1 MNEKIFIH
9 RFIPLLLGFLKR
21 KLQLNHLIK
30 SIIFLS
36 LFNFADAQYGVG
48 NYSKTF
54 QDSSRSN
61 RNILTE
67 IYYPIPLQD
76 EDISSLNGS
85 FPIILFG
92 HGFLINWD
100 TYQNLWNE
108 FVPRGYIMVFP
119 RTESGLNTDHQQFGW
134 DLQFLVT
141 KIQEEGNSDTSPIY
155 NLVHNNTA
163 LMGHSMGGG
172 SSFLAADSLCVNNNN
187 QLKTIIGLAVAESS
201 SNGVSSIA
209 SALNVTIP
217 ALIIS
222 GSQDGVTPPEVHQLP
237 IYNNLNSNYKTSIS
251 ILGGGHCYF
260 GNPNF
265 FCDLGE
271 SASSNGISI
280 SRIEQQQVT
289 FDFLNSWLDFTLKDN
304 CDQQVVFQDSL
315 VNSNRIA
322 YDQFHLQNPVASIT
336 NDEGV
341 LIATVIGLGYQWYLN
356 DSLITNANNISYV
369 PTLSGEYTVEVF
381 FPNGCPTLSGPYS
394 FNYQLM
400 NDVELLPTKYLMHQN
415 YPNPFNPTTVIRYEL
430 PHDEFVII
438 DIADVRGVIVKSL
451 IKKNQK
457 AGNRSIIWDATN
469 NLGQKVSAG
478 LYIYTIQVGGFRQ
491 SRKMVLVK

>member
-1 MNEKIFIH
+1 MNY
-9 RFIPLLLGFLKR
+9 
-21 KLQLNHLIK
+21 LIK
-30 SIIFLS
+30 PIIFLFV
-36 LFNFADAQYGVG
+36 FNVASAQYAVS
-48 NYSKTF
+48 NYSKAF
-54 QDSSRSN
+54 QDSSRIN
-61 RNILTE
+61 REILTE
-67 IYYPIPLQD
+67 IYYPVPLQN
-76 EDISSLNGS
+76 ENISALDGP

-100 TYQNLWNE
+100 TYQNLWDE

-141 KIQEEGNSDTSPIY
+141 KIQEEGDSNTSPIY

-172 SSFLAADSLCVNNNN
+172 ASFLAADSLCINNNI

-201 SNGVSSIA
+201 SNGVSSIT

-222 GSQDGVTPPEVHQLP
+222 GSQDGVTPPDVHQLP
-237 IYNNLNSNYKTSIS
+237 IYNNLSSNYKTIIS

-280 SRIEQQQVT
+280 SRVEQQKVT
-289 FDFLNSWLDFTLKDN
+289 FDFLNSWLDFTLKND
-304 CDQQVVFQDSL
+304 CGQHAVFQDSL

-322 YDQFHLQNPVASIT
+322 YNQFYLQNPVASIT
-336 NDEGV
+336 DDEGV
-341 LIATVIGLGYQWYLN
+341 LIATAIGIGYQWFLN
-356 DSLITNANNISYV
+356 DSVIANANNISYV
-369 PTLSGEYTVEVF
+369 PTISGEYTVEVF
-381 FPNGCPTLSGPYS
+381 FSNGCPTLSASYI
-394 FNYQLM
+394 FNYQLS
-400 NDVELLPTKYLMHQN
+400 NDKKLLPTSYLMHQN
-415 YPNPFNPTTVIRYEL
+415 YPNPFNPITIIRYEI
-430 PHDEFVII
+430 PYDEVVSINI
-438 DIADVRGVIVKSL
+438 YDVKGIIVKSL
-451 IKKNQK
+451 INNNQR
-457 AGNRSIIWDATN
+457 AGNGSIIWDATN
-469 NLGQKVSAG
+469 NLGQSVSAG
-478 LYIYTIQVGGFRQ
+478 LYVYTIQVGDFRQ

>member
-1 MNEKIFIH
+1 M
-9 RFIPLLLGFLKR
+9 
-21 KLQLNHLIK
+21 NHLIK
-30 SIIFLS
+30 LIIFS
-36 LFNFADAQYGVG
+36 FFFTFAAAQYGVD

-67 IYYPIPLQD
+67 IYYPVPLQG
-76 EDISSLNGS
+76 EDMLSLDGQ

-100 TYQNLWNE
+100 TYQNLWDE
-108 FVPRGYIMVFP
+108 FVPKGYIMVFP

-141 KIQEEGNSDTSPIY
+141 KIQEEGDSNSSPIY
-155 NLVHNNTA
+155 NLVNNNTA

-172 SSFLAADSLCVNNNN
+172 ASFLAADSLCVNNNN

-222 GSQDGVTPPEVHQLP
+222 GSQDGVTPQGVHQLP
-237 IYNNLNSNYKTSIS
+237 IYNNLNSNYKTFIS

-280 SRIEQQQVT
+280 SRVEQQQVT
-289 FDFLNSWLDFTLKDN
+289 FDFLNSWLDFTLKDD
-304 CDQQVVFQDSL
+304 CEQQALFQDSL

-322 YDQFHLQNPVASIT
+322 YNQFHLQNPVASIAD
-336 NDEGV
+336 DEGV
-341 LIATVIGLGYQWYLN
+341 LIATAIGIGYQWYLN
-356 DSLITNANNISYV
+356 DSVITNANNISYV
-369 PTLSGEYTVEVF
+369 PIVSGEYTVEVF
-381 FPNGCPTLSGPYS
+381 FSNGCPTLSDSYNFS
-394 FNYQLM
+394 YQLS
-400 NDVELLPTKYLMHQN
+400 NDKELLPTSFLMHQN
-415 YPNPFNPTTVIRYEL
+415 YPNPFNPSTIIRYNLPYNEL
-430 PHDEFVII
+430 VNINIYDVKGTII
-438 DIADVRGVIVKSL
+438 KSL
-451 IKKNQK
+451 INTNQE
-457 AGNRSIIWDATN
+457 AGNRSIVWDATN
-469 NLGQKVSAG
+469 NTGQPVSAG

>member
-1 MNEKIFIH
+1 M
-9 RFIPLLLGFLKR
+9 
-21 KLQLNHLIK
+21 
-30 SIIFLS
+30 
-36 LFNFADAQYGVG
+36 
-48 NYSKTF
+48 
-54 QDSSRSN
+54 
-61 RNILTE
+61 
-67 IYYPIPLQD
+67 
-76 EDISSLNGS
+76 
-85 FPIILFG
+85 
-92 HGFLINWD
+92 NWD
-100 TYQNLWNE
+100 TYQNLWDE

-172 SSFLAADSLCVNNNN
+172 ASFLAADSLCVNNNN

-222 GSQDGVTPPEVHQLP
+222 GSQDGVTPPDVHQLP

-289 FDFLNSWLDFTLKDN
+289 FDFLNSWLDFTLKDKE
-304 CDQQVVFQDSL
+304 L
-315 VNSNRIA
+315 
-322 YDQFHLQNPVASIT
+322 
-336 NDEGV
+336 E
-341 LIATVIGLGYQWYLN
+341 
-356 DSLITNANNISYV
+356 IS
-369 PTLSGEYTVEVF
+369 F
-381 FPNGCPTLSGPYS
+381 FAINL
-394 FNYQLM
+394 
-400 NDVELLPTKYLMHQN
+400 
-415 YPNPFNPTTVIRYEL
+415 PFNVDPKTCLLYTSPSPR
-430 PHDEFVII
+430 D
-438 DIADVRGVIVKSL
+438 RG
-451 IKKNQK
+451 
-457 AGNRSIIWDATN
+457 
-469 NLGQKVSAG
+469 
-478 LYIYTIQVGGFRQ
+478 
-491 SRKMVLVK
+491 

>member
-1 MNEKIFIH
+1 MNY
-9 RFIPLLLGFLKR
+9 
-21 KLQLNHLIK
+21 LIK
-30 SIIFLS
+30 PIIFLFV
-36 LFNFADAQYGVG
+36 FNVASAQYAVG

-61 RNILTE
+61 RDILTE

-100 TYQNLWNE
+100 TYQNLWDE

-163 LMGHSMGGG
+163 LMGHSMGSG
-172 SSFLAADSLCVNNNN
+172 SSFLAADSLCENNNN

-322 YDQFHLQNPVASIT
+322 YDQFHLQNPVPSIT

-430 PHDEFVII
+430 PYDEFVII

-491 SRKMVLVK
+491 SRKMVLVN

>member
-1 MNEKIFIH
+1 M
-9 RFIPLLLGFLKR
+9 
-21 KLQLNHLIK
+21 NHLIK
-30 SIIFLS
+30 LIIFS
-36 LFNFADAQYGVG
+36 FFFTFAAAQYGVD

-67 IYYPIPLQD
+67 IYYPVPLQG
-76 EDISSLNGS
+76 EDMLSLDGQ

-100 TYQNLWNE
+100 TYQNLWDE
-108 FVPRGYIMVFP
+108 FVPKGYIMVFP

-141 KIQEEGNSDTSPIY
+141 KIQEEGDSNSSPIY
-155 NLVHNNTA
+155 NLVNNNTA

-172 SSFLAADSLCVNNNN
+172 ASFLAADSLCVNNNN

-222 GSQDGVTPPEVHQLP
+222 GSQDGVTPQGVHQLP
-237 IYNNLNSNYKTSIS
+237 IYNNLNSNYKTFIS

-280 SRIEQQQVT
+280 SRVEQQQVT
-289 FDFLNSWLDFTLKDN
+289 FDFLNSWLDFTLKDD
-304 CDQQVVFQDSL
+304 CEQQALFQDSL

-322 YDQFHLQNPVASIT
+322 YNQFHLQNPVASIAD
-336 NDEGV
+336 DEGV
-341 LIATVIGLGYQWYLN
+341 LIATAIGIGYQWYLN
-356 DSLITNANNISYV
+356 DSVITNANNISYV
-369 PTLSGEYTVEVF
+369 PIVSGEYTVEVF
-381 FPNGCPTLSGPYS
+381 FSNGCPTLSDSYNFS
-394 FNYQLM
+394 YQLS
-400 NDVELLPTKYLMHQN
+400 NDKELLPTSFLMHQN
-415 YPNPFNPTTVIRYEL
+415 YPNPFNPSTIIRYNLPYNEL
-430 PHDEFVII
+430 VNINIYDVKGTII
-438 DIADVRGVIVKSL
+438 KSL
-451 IKKNQK
+451 INTNQE
-457 AGNRSIIWDATN
+457 AGNRSIVWDATN
-469 NLGQKVSAG
+469 NTGQSVSAG

>member
-1 MNEKIFIH
+1 MNY
-9 RFIPLLLGFLKR
+9 
-21 KLQLNHLIK
+21 LIK
-30 SIIFLS
+30 PIIFLFV
-36 LFNFADAQYGVG
+36 FNVASAQYAVS
-48 NYSKTF
+48 NYSKAF
-54 QDSSRSN
+54 QDSSRIN
-61 RNILTE
+61 REILTE
-67 IYYPIPLQD
+67 IYYPVPLQN
-76 EDISSLNGS
+76 ENISALDGP

-100 TYQNLWNE
+100 TYRNLWDE
-108 FVPRGYIMVFP
+108 IVPQGYIMVFP

-141 KIQEEGNSDTSPIY
+141 KIQEEGDSNTSPIY

-172 SSFLAADSLCVNNNN
+172 ASFLAADSLCVNNNN

-222 GSQDGVTPPEVHQLP
+222 GSQDGVTPPDVHQLP
-237 IYNNLNSNYKTSIS
+237 IYNNLSSNYKTIIS

-280 SRIEQQQVT
+280 SRVEQQQVT
-289 FDFLNSWLDFTLKDN
+289 FDFLNSWLDFTLKDD
-304 CDQQVVFQDSL
+304 CEQHTVFQDSL
-315 VNSNRIA
+315 VNSISIA
-322 YDQFHLQNPVASIT
+322 YNQFHLQNPVASIT
-336 NDEGV
+336 DDEGV
-341 LIATVIGLGYQWYLN
+341 LIATAIGIGYQWYLN
-356 DSLITNANNISYV
+356 DSVITNANNISYV

-381 FPNGCPTLSGPYS
+381 FPNGCPTLSGPFS

-400 NDVELLPTKYLMHQN
+400 NDMELLPTSYLMHQN
-415 YPNPFNPTTVIRYEL
+415 YPNPFNPATTIRYEL
-430 PHDEFVII
+430 PYDEFVNISI
-438 DIADVRGVIVKSL
+438 YDVKGIIVKCL
-451 IKKNQK
+451 INENQK
-457 AGNRSIIWDATN
+457 VGNRSIIWDATN
-469 NLGQKVSAG
+469 NLGQTVSAG
-478 LYIYTIQVGGFRQ
+478 LYVYTIQVGGFRQ

>member
-1 MNEKIFIH
+1 M
-9 RFIPLLLGFLKR
+9 
-21 KLQLNHLIK
+21 NHLIK
-30 SIIFLS
+30 LIIFS
-36 LFNFADAQYGVG
+36 FFFTFAAAQYGVD

-67 IYYPIPLQD
+67 IYYPVPLQG
-76 EDISSLNGS
+76 EDMLSLDGQ

-100 TYQNLWNE
+100 TYQNLWDE
-108 FVPRGYIMVFP
+108 FVPKGYIMVFP

-141 KIQEEGNSDTSPIY
+141 KIQEEGDSNSSPIY
-155 NLVHNNTA
+155 NLVNNNTA

-172 SSFLAADSLCVNNNN
+172 ASFLAADSLCVNNNN

-222 GSQDGVTPPEVHQLP
+222 GSQDGVTPQGVHQLP
-237 IYNNLNSNYKTSIS
+237 IYNNLNSNYKTFIS

-280 SRIEQQQVT
+280 SRVEQQQVT
-289 FDFLNSWLDFTLKDN
+289 FDFLNSWLDFTLKDD
-304 CDQQVVFQDSL
+304 CEQQALFQDSL

-322 YDQFHLQNPVASIT
+322 YNQFHLQNPVASIAD
-336 NDEGV
+336 DEGV
-341 LIATVIGLGYQWYLN
+341 LIATAIGIGYQWYLN
-356 DSLITNANNISYV
+356 DSVITNANNISYV
-369 PTLSGEYTVEVF
+369 PIVSGEYTVEVF
-381 FPNGCPTLSGPYS
+381 FSNGCPTLSDSYNFS
-394 FNYQLM
+394 YQLS
-400 NDVELLPTKYLMHQN
+400 NDKELLPTSFLMHQN
-415 YPNPFNPTTVIRYEL
+415 YPNPFNPSTIIRYNLPYDEL
-430 PHDEFVII
+430 VNINIYDVKGTII
-438 DIADVRGVIVKSL
+438 KSL
-451 IKKNQK
+451 INTNQE
-457 AGNRSIIWDATN
+457 AGNRSIVWDATN
-469 NLGQKVSAG
+469 NTGQSVSAG

>member
-1 MNEKIFIH
+1 MNYLIKPIIFI
-9 RFIPLLLGFLKR
+9 FIFTVA
-21 KLQLNHLIK
+21 N
-30 SIIFLS
+30 
-36 LFNFADAQYGVG
+36 AQFTVG
-48 NYSKTF
+48 NYSKIF

-61 RNILTE
+61 RDILTE
-67 IYYPIPLQD
+67 IYYPIPLQG
-76 EDISSLNGS
+76 EDISSLDGS

-172 SSFLAADSLCVNNNN
+172 ASFLAADSLCVNNNN

-280 SRIEQQQVT
+280 SRIEQQQIT

-304 CDQQVVFQDSL
+304 CDQHAVFQDSL

-322 YDQFHLQNPVASIT
+322 YDQFYLQNPVASIT

-381 FPNGCPTLSGPYS
+381 FSNGCPTLSGPYS
-394 FNYQLM
+394 FNYQLV
-400 NDVELLPTKYLMHQN
+400 NDKELLPTNYLMHQN
-415 YPNPFNPTTVIRYEL
+415 YPNPFNPTTKIRYEL
-430 PHDEFVII
+430 PYDEFVII
-438 DIADVRGVIVKSL
+438 NIADVRGVIVKYL
-451 IKKNQK
+451 INKNQK

>member
-1 MNEKIFIH
+1 MNY
-9 RFIPLLLGFLKR
+9 
-21 KLQLNHLIK
+21 LIK
-30 SIIFLS
+30 PIIFLFV
-36 LFNFADAQYGVG
+36 FNVASAQYAVG

-61 RNILTE
+61 RDILTE

-100 TYQNLWNE
+100 TYQNLWDE

-356 DSLITNANNISYV
+356 DSLITNANTISHV

-400 NDVELLPTKYLMHQN
+400 NEMELLPTSYLMHQN

-430 PHDEFVII
+430 PYDEFVII

>member
-1 MNEKIFIH
+1 M
-9 RFIPLLLGFLKR
+9 
-21 KLQLNHLIK
+21 NHLIK
-30 SIIFLS
+30 LIIFS
-36 LFNFADAQYGVG
+36 FFFTFAAAQYGVD

-67 IYYPIPLQD
+67 IYYPVPLQG
-76 EDISSLNGS
+76 EDMLSLDGQ

-100 TYQNLWNE
+100 TYQNLWDE
-108 FVPRGYIMVFP
+108 FVPKGYIMVFP

-141 KIQEEGNSDTSPIY
+141 KIQEEGDSNSSPIY
-155 NLVHNNTA
+155 NLVNNNTA

-172 SSFLAADSLCVNNNN
+172 ASFLAADSLCVNNNN

-222 GSQDGVTPPEVHQLP
+222 GSQDGVTPQGVHQLP
-237 IYNNLNSNYKTSIS
+237 IYNNLNSNYKTFIS

-280 SRIEQQQVT
+280 SRVEQQQVT
-289 FDFLNSWLDFTLKDN
+289 FDFLNSWLDFTLKDD
-304 CDQQVVFQDSL
+304 CEQQALFQDSL
-315 VNSNRIA
+315 VNSNRIG
-322 YDQFHLQNPVASIT
+322 LI
-336 NDEGV
+336 
-341 LIATVIGLGYQWYLN
+341 LIARSELLSVIVVVIPCA
-356 DSLITNANNISYV
+356 SLITHFFSLRG
-369 PTLSGEYTVEVF
+369 LSEKMREIIPF
-381 FPNGCPTLSGPYS
+381 SGFS
-394 FNYQLM
+394 
-400 NDVELLPTKYLMHQN
+400 
-415 YPNPFNPTTVIRYEL
+415 
-430 PHDEFVII
+430 EFVRVII
-438 DIADVRGVIVKSL
+438 KTLAFRENFVIFMLSLSFISSSSKNPIGVLSSQRCVTCFKSL
-451 IKKNQK
+451 
-457 AGNRSIIWDATN
+457 STY
-469 NLGQKVSAG
+469 L
-478 LYIYTIQVGGFRQ
+478 
-491 SRKMVLVK
+491 RK